1 MLLKEV
7 SYTQANA
14 FIFEHSKNSNIE
26 KYSYFKYLLL
36 FLHCLKKLFNSVMAI
51 LNNFSLQCHIILQK
65 SFQFADLLHKKH
77 FFIYL

>member
-7 SYTQANA
+7 SYAQANA

-36 FLHCLKKLFNSVMAI
+36 FFTLFKKVI
-51 LNNFSLQCHIILQK
+51 
-65 SFQFADLLHKKH
+65 
-77 FFIYL
+77 